1 MAGELTDLDGDLVGH
16 ARAVARAV
24 RETLTEWRRR
34 PPVSDGAAISELLAY
49 ATRDIS
55 ASK

>member
-1 MAGELTDLDGDLVGH
+1 MAGEPTGLGGDMVGH
-16 ARAVARAV
+16 ARAVAQTV
-24 RETLTEWRRR
+24 REALTEWRRR
-34 PPVSDGAAISELLAY
+34 PPVSNGAAISELLAY